1 MEIKAI
7 IFESNAGH
15 TKEYAGLLSKELG
28 IPACELGEAKKN
40 FAKGS
45 PVLFMGWLMAGT
57 IKGYKQASKQYV
69 IQAVCGVGMAHNA
82 SQIDDMK
89 KTNKLP
95 SDLPV
100 FYLQGGFEIDRL
112 HGIYKLMMQ
121 TMSKGVLSKEPKN
134 QEEAEMFE
142 LMKNGGNCVSVEN
155 LSEIINWYKQNNS
168 L

>member
-15 TKEYAGLLSKELG
+15 TKEYAELLSKELD
-28 IPACELGEAKKN
+28 IPAFELGEAKKQ
-40 FAKGS
+40 FSKGS
-45 PVLFMGWLMAGT
+45 PILYLGWLMAGK

-82 SQIDDMK
+82 PQIDDMK

-95 SDLPV
+95 SNLPV
-100 FYLQGGFEIDRL
+100 FYLQGGFEVDKL
-112 HGIYKLMMQ
+112 HGIYRLMMQ

-142 LMKNGGNCVSVEN
+142 LMKNGENCVSIEN